1 MMAASAQ
8 KHVPLLVVEDD
19 PGDYGLLRAALRQA
33 GLVPMGPSDTSVWA
47 RTLAE
52 GIAAANLWTVFQIVL
67 LDLSLPDSAG
77 LDTVRSMRAAA
88 PELAIVVLTGHD
100 DDALAAQ
107 ALEAGAQ
114 DYLSKGQFDS
124 DALRRAVRHAIVRH
138 KLERKLEL
146 ATQEAQA
153 ANKAKSRFL
162 ATMSHEIRTPM
173 NGVLGM
179 AQLLMMPSLPEA
191 ERLDYARTILHSGQT
206 LLTLLNDILDLSK
219 VEAGKLELELKAF
232 DPAKLLHDIR
242 LLFAE
247 SAANKGLG
255 LTDVWVGHAQQYL
268 GDAHRLRQMLSNLVG
283 NAIKFTA
290 RGEVRIVA
298 RELSG
303 VDDATQVEFSVLDT
317 GIGIPREQ
325 QGLLFHPFSQAD
337 SSTARQFGGSGLGLS
352 IVRSLARLM
361 EGDAGVE
368 STPGK
373 GSRFWF
379 RIRLTPVVADTARQH
394 AQQAHG
400 AQDAKDAQDTPGMV
414 PNQLPLQLRGKVLVV
429 EDNLVNQTVIRALL
443 GSLGLDCVVEENG
456 QAGVDALMRSE
467 AANRPDLILMDL
479 QMPVLD
485 GFGATIRIRQWE
497 KENGLPRL
505 PIIALTADAFAEDE
519 QHCIHAG
526 MDDFLA
532 KPIHRDTLATTL
544 QRWLPDPGAMHKRS

>member
-1 MMAASAQ
+1 MNASVP

-33 GLVPMGPSDTSVWA
+33 GLVPIGQSDTNVWA

-52 GIAAANLWTVFQIVL
+52 GIAAARLWTAFQLVL
-67 LDLSLPDSAG
+67 LDLSLPDSTG
-77 LDTVRSMRAAA
+77 LDTVQSMRVAA
-88 PELAIVVLTGHD
+88 PDLAIVVLTGHD

-114 DYLSKGQFDS
+114 DYLSKGQLDS
-124 DALRRAVRHAIVRH
+124 DALRRAVRHAIVRR

-179 AQLLMMPSLPEA
+179 AQLMMMPNLPEA
-191 ERLDYARTILHSGQT
+191 ERLDYARTIFHSGQT

-219 VEAGKLELELKAF
+219 VEAGRLDLESKVF
-232 DPAKLLHDIR
+232 DPVKLLHDIR

-247 SAANKGLG
+247 SAANKGLS
-255 LTDVWVGHAQQYL
+255 LTDVWIGHSQPYL
-268 GDAHRLRQMLSNLVG
+268 GDAHRLRQMLSNLVS

-290 RGEVRIVA
+290 RGEVRIEA
-298 RELSG
+298 RALAG
-303 VDDATQVEFSVLDT
+303 QDDTTQVEFSVLDT
-317 GIGIPREQ
+317 GIGISKEQ
-325 QGLLFHPFSQAD
+325 QGLLFQPFSQTD
-337 SSTARQFGGSGLGLS
+337 SSTTRQFGGTGLGLS

-361 EGDAGVE
+361 GGDAGVE

-379 RIRLTPVVADTARQH
+379 CIRLKPVVADTAGRH
-394 AQQAHG
+394 VQQPHS
-400 AQDAKDAQDTPGMV
+400 AQDATGMV
-414 PNQLPLQLRGKVLVV
+414 PDKLQLGGKVLVI
-429 EDNLVNQTVIRALL
+429 EDNVVNQTVIRALL
-443 GSLGLDCVVEENG
+443 GSLGLQCIVEENG
-456 QAGVDALMRSE
+456 QKGVDALMRAE

-485 GFGATIRIRQWE
+485 GFGATARIRQWE
-497 KENGLPRL
+497 KENDLARL

-519 QHCIHAG
+519 QHCIHVG

-544 QRWLPDPGAMHKRS
+544 QRWLPGPRTLT

>member
-1 MMAASAQ
+1 MTASVP

-33 GLVPMGPSDTSVWA
+33 GLVPMGQSDTSVWA

-52 GIAAANLWTVFQIVL
+52 GIAAAKLWTAFQLVL
-67 LDLSLPDSAG
+67 LDLSLPDSTG
-77 LDTVRSMRAAA
+77 LDTVQGMRVAASD
-88 PELAIVVLTGHD
+88 LAIVVLTGHD

-114 DYLSKGQFDS
+114 DYLSKGQL
-124 DALRRAVRHAIVRH
+124 DADTLRRAVRHAIVRR
-138 KLERKLEL
+138 KLERKLEI
-146 ATQEAQA
+146 AIQEAQA

-179 AQLLMMPSLPEA
+179 AQLLMMHNLPEA
-191 ERLDYARTILHSGQT
+191 ERLDYARTIFHSGQT

-219 VEAGKLELELKAF
+219 VEAGRLDLEAKVF
-232 DPAKLLHDIR
+232 DPVKLLHDIR

-247 SAANKGLG
+247 SAANKGLN
-255 LTDVWVGHAQQYL
+255 LTHAWIGHAQPYL
-268 GDAHRLRQMLSNLVG
+268 GDVHRLRQMLSNLVS

-290 RGEVRIVA
+290 RGEVRIEA
-298 RELSG
+298 RALAG
-303 VDDATQVEFSVLDT
+303 LDDATQVEFSVLDT
-317 GIGIPREQ
+317 GIGIPEEQ
-325 QGLLFHPFSQAD
+325 QGLLFQPFSQTD
-337 SSTARQFGGSGLGLS
+337 SSTTRQFGGTGLGLS

-361 EGDAGVE
+361 GGDAGVE
-368 STPGK
+368 STLGK

-379 RIRLTPVVADTARQH
+379 RIRLEPVVADTARRH
-394 AQQAHG
+394 TQQPHSTR
-400 AQDAKDAQDTPGMV
+400 DATGMV
-414 PNQLPLQLRGKVLVV
+414 TDQLQLQLRGKVLMI
-429 EDNLVNQTVIRALL
+429 EDNVVNQAVIRALL
-443 GSLGLDCVVEENG
+443 GSLGLECIVEENG
-456 QAGVDALMRSE
+456 QKGVDALMRAE
-467 AANRPDLILMDL
+467 AANRPDLVLMDL

-485 GFGATIRIRQWE
+485 GFGATARIRQWE
-497 KENGLPRL
+497 KDNGLERL

-532 KPIHRDTLATTL
+532 KPIHRDTLATTM
-544 QRWLPDPGAMHKRS
+544 QRWLPGPRTLT

>member
-1 MMAASAQ
+1 MDASAQ
-8 KHVPLLVVEDD
+8 KHIPLLVVEDD

-33 GLVPMGPSDTSVWA
+33 GLIPIGQSDTSVWA

-52 GIAAANLWTVFQIVL
+52 GIAAAKLWTTFELVL

-77 LDTVRSMRAAA
+77 LATVQSMRAAA
-88 PELAIVVLTGHD
+88 PELAIVVLTGHND
-100 DDALAAQ
+100 EALAAQ

-114 DYLSKGQFDS
+114 DYLGKGQFDS
-124 DALRRAVRHAIVRH
+124 DALRRAVRNAVVRRR
-138 KLERKLEL
+138 LECRLEL

-179 AQLLMMPSLPEA
+179 AQLLMMPNLPETA
-191 ERLDYARTILHSGQT
+191 RLDYARTILHSGQT

-219 VEAGKLELELKAF
+219 VEAGRLELEVKAF
-232 DPAKLLHDIR
+232 DPVKLLHDIR

-247 SAANKGLG
+247 SAANKGLS
-255 LTDVWVGHAQQYL
+255 LTDTWIGHSQQYL
-268 GDAHRLRQMLSNLVG
+268 GDAHRLSQMLSNLVG
-283 NAIKFTA
+283 NAIKFTT
-290 RGEVRIVA
+290 RGEVRIEA
-298 RELSG
+298 HELAG
-303 VDDATQVEFSVLDT
+303 DDDAAQVEFAVLDT
-317 GIGIPREQ
+317 GIGIPKEQ
-325 QGLLFHPFSQAD
+325 QGLLFQPFSQTD
-337 SSTARQFGGSGLGLS
+337 SSTTRQFGGTGLGLS

-361 EGDAGVE
+361 GGDAGVE
-368 STPGK
+368 SVPGK

-379 RIRLTPVVADTARQH
+379 RIRLKPVVPGTARRN
-394 AQQAHG
+394 AQQLHS
-400 AQDAKDAQDTPGMV
+400 AKDATEATPC
-414 PNQLPLQLRGKVLVV
+414 PLQLRGKVLVV

-443 GSLGLDCVVEENG
+443 GSLGLDCVMEENG
-456 QAGVDALMRSE
+456 QKGVDAMIRSE
-467 AANRPDLILMDL
+467 AINRPDLILMDL

-485 GFGATIRIRQWE
+485 GFGATIKIRQWE
-497 KENGLPRL
+497 KENGLARL

-544 QRWLPDPGAMHKRS
+544 QRWLPGPRTAT